1 MYSQPSIHAPEQ
13 PLLNEEC
20 AQSSHSIRGRI
31 APVVA
36 GEAAARAALRAEA
49 RRRVARG
56 DNLGANRD
64 AGRGVEGEVAT
75 VAADTPAYGA
85 LLYSWRFDL
94 REFASQAPAVHAARR
109 ASVRR
114 CDE

>member
-1 MYSQPSIHAPEQ
+1 M
-13 PLLNEEC
+13 
-20 AQSSHSIRGRI
+20 
-31 APVVA
+31 A

-75 VAADTPAYGA
+75 GAADTPAYGA
-85 LLYSWRFDL
+85 LMDKRRAQW
-94 REFASQAPAVHAARR
+94 AARGGDVVDVLVATGGS
-109 ASVRR
+109 ASNMY
-114 CDE
+114 